1 MLWNAEDDST
11 SDMEYTSSDALRV
24 RNRLIK
30 VTDNGRSVK
39 PRTRFIFML
48 QAPIMLL
55 TFSVMTYLAGLCSVV
70 FSPLGMDLHW
80 DSNAK
85 NRPRACWSRPSAN
98 CSQIA
103 MVFGVTSLLTI
114 AVFVS
119 TSKLV

>member
-11 SDMEYTSSDALRV
+11 SDMESTSSDALKV

-39 PRTRFIFML
+39 PRTRLIFML

-55 TFSVMTYLAGLCSVV
+55 TFSVMTFLAGLCSVV
-70 FSPLGMDLHW
+70 FSPLGMDLRW

-85 NRPRACWSRPSAN
+85 TRPRACWSRPSAN